1 MVPVGRTET
10 SGRLRRAVLALAVLL
25 GLLGMHGLVAPHG
38 TASALMLHQPEHVTG
53 MHDAASADDAAS
65 SDNSQLGCDT
75 AHAGCLAVLRA
86 ATFVPPPVDVAPA
99 PVMAALKVQMGLA
112 AREVTSRAPPPIVDL
127 LELCVCRT

>member
-10 SGRLRRAVLALAVLL
+10 SGRMRRAVLALAVLL

-38 TASALMLHQPEHVTG
+38 TASALMSHPSEHATG
-53 MHDAASADDAAS
+53 MHLAAAVGEALS
-65 SDNSQLGCDT
+65 SDGSHPGCDA

-86 ATFVPPPVDVAPA
+86 AAFVPPPVDVAPA

-112 AREVTSRAPPPIVDL
+112 ARDVTSRAPPPIVDL